1 MKVITK
7 KPLEGKCGEITDKH
21 LGIKHALW
29 EFNPGKCLLPAFF
42 ENYAPQILSAPV
54 RKDDVWLISYPRT
67 GSTWCQ
73 EMIWLLN
80 NNLDFQ
86 KAQSTVQQL
95 RAPLIEMSVALFE
108 YTDQF
113 KDVFTNS
120 VDYVNSLASPRCI
133 KSHLPLQLLP
143 VELEQTKPKIIY
155 CTRNPNDTCVSFY
168 YHVKL
173 LHGFNVTFETF
184 CELFLNGSVIYGDFF
199 DHVSEFWKKRQD
211 ENVLFIQYEQMK
223 KDSRAAIRKIAK
235 FLEKDVTDDDVE
247 SLNNFLQFSNM
258 KENRACNCEVL
269 LDKKGGKKYFEKA
282 GYHFIRKGEVGD
294 WKNHMT
300 PEIEDKFDDYIK
312 RRTFETDCNVY

>member
-7 KPLEGKCGEITDKH
+7 KPLEGKCGEITDEH

-29 EFNPGKCLLPAFF
+29 EFNPGKCMLPAFF
-42 ENYAPQILSAPV
+42 ENYVPQILSAPV

-67 GSTWCQ
+67 EGSIDCT
-73 EMIWLLN
+73 
-80 NNLDFQ
+80 
-86 KAQSTVQQL
+86 T
-95 RAPLIEMSVALFE
+95 
-108 YTDQF
+108 
-113 KDVFTNS
+113 
-120 VDYVNSLASPRCI
+120 ASCPINR
-133 KSHLPLQLLP
+133 
-143 VELEQTKPKIIY
+143 IIY
-155 CTRNPNDTCVSFY
+155 CTRNPKDTCVSFY

-223 KDSRAAIRKIAK
+223 KDSRTAIRKIAQ
-235 FLEKDVTDDDVE
+235 FLEKDVSEEDVE
-247 SLNNFLQFSNM
+247 SLNKFLQFSNM
-258 KENRACNCEVL
+258 KENKACNCEVL

-300 PEIEDKFDDYIK
+300 PEIEDQFDNYIK
-312 RRTFETDCNVY
+312 RRTLETDCNFY